1 MSVDQEIAKRLKEQ
15 GNDAFKQKKYH
26 KAINCYS
33 KSLDNYADPIVFSN
47 RAQAELNADLPVL
60 AQIDCTAAIQK
71 DPKAAKAYYRRA
83 QAFKTME
90 LYELALKDM
99 ESCMKYT
106 DDANM
111 KKLTNELKGKKNIPV
126 VELTSIERDEYL
138 QSEEPFTKIAIA
150 FEKVE
155 VQCIPLM
162 QDQLVSPPSLTKL
175 PAPPR
180 DYQEFYAAVSMLNKS
195 HSSLPLAEY
204 FTRIDINSYRRLFDD
219 LLDDI
224 TASHVFEALLYHLQ
238 TGRTIS
244 LLAERL
250 LMLAELN
257 RFDLVICL
265 MSPAQKKTIREI
277 CEFLTPEQAMTVIG
291 KYQC

>member
-1 MSVDQEIAKRLKEQ
+1 MPVDQEIAKRLKEQ

-111 KKLTNELKGKKNIPV
+111 KKLANELKGKKNIPV

-180 DYQEFYAAVSMLNKS
+180 DYQEFYAA
-195 HSSLPLAEY
+195 
-204 FTRIDINSYRRLFDD
+204 RIDINSYRRLFDD